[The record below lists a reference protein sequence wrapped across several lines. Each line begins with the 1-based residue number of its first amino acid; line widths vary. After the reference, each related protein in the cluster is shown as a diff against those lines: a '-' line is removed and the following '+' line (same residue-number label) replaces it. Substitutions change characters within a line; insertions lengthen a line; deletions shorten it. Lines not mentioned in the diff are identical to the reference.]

1 MLQEDLNATSHSTEE
16 LIEKR
21 QILNS
26 VLIQQV
32 SQPWKTQQQEERR
45 QNSGCVIFT
54 RHRRLSRSLL
64 LCTFLQSS
72 CEMFTQQLL
81 LHSSDERFSER
92 GKKKQLRLQISLWE
106 HWVTNWRIQ
115 FNTHCVLW
123 SRYVMTLS
131 ASSSKRLLTWCR
143 YSGTYKIKGGD
154 ISDHKLDTILYS
166 FNTSY
171 LKDTWVS
178 F

>member
-32 SQPWKTQQQEERR
+32 SQPWKIGQQEHRR
-45 QNSGCVIFT
+45 HNSGCVIFT
-54 RHRRLSRSLL
+54 RHRRLSQSLL

-72 CEMFTQQLL
+72 CQMFTQQLL

-92 GKKKQLRLQISLWE
+92 EKTAQVTKSVFESAELQTGHYSL
-106 HWVTNWRIQ
+106 
-115 FNTHCVLW
+115 
-123 SRYVMTLS
+123 TL
-131 ASSSKRLLTWCR
+131 TVC
-143 YSGTYKIKGGD
+143 SGLDMWWLCLPPPPSVCWHDVD
-154 ISDHKLDTILYS
+154 ILVPTE
-166 FNTSY
+166 
-171 LKDTWVS
+171 
-178 F
+178 

>member
-16 LIEKR
+16 LIEER

-32 SQPWKTQQQEERR
+32 SQPWKTQQQEDIR

-54 RHRRLSRSLL
+54 RRRRLSRSLS

-92 GKKKQLRLQISLWE
+92 EKKQKKKTNSSGYKSVFESTELQTGAYGL
-106 HWVTNWRIQ
+106 
-115 FNTHCVLW
+115 
-123 SRYVMTLS
+123 TL
-131 ASSSKRLLTWCR
+131 TVC
-143 YSGTYKIKGGD
+143 SGLDMWWLCLPPPPGVCWHDVD
-154 ISDHKLDTILYS
+154 ILVPTK
-166 FNTSY
+166 
-171 LKDTWVS
+171 
-178 F
+178 

>member
-32 SQPWKTQQQEERR
+32 SQPWKIGQQEHRR
-45 QNSGCVIFT
+45 HNSGCVIFT
-54 RHRRLSRSLL
+54 RHRRLSQSLL

-72 CEMFTQQLL
+72 CQMFTQQLL

-92 GKKKQLRLQISLWE
+92 EKTAQVTKSVFESAELQTGHCS
-106 HWVTNWRIQ
+106 

-143 YSGTYKIKGGD
+143 YSGTYRIKEGKSVIINFIPYCD
-154 ISDHKLDTILYS
+154 LL
-166 FNTSY
+166 
-171 LKDTWVS
+171 L
-178 F
+178 